1 MIQRSIFVVLTLAL
15 TAWCGHGY
23 ALGSLKSVGSVWKK
37 TGYDCV
43 VRSFA
48 EDRAGRL
55 WAGTFGAGLFVFDGN
70 VWEQIASIPEAI
82 PDGRIS
88 KLVIDADGSLLAA
101 TAGGG
106 AFRFDA
112 ARRSSS
118 PLIPGNEPG
127 SRHFHAF
134 IRTNDG
140 RFLLGAVGEGVFL
153 AEKGDWKHLTESDG
167 LPSSWV
173 NDAVPDGDGGIWL
186 ATWDGIARLD
196 RAGSIDRVELPESPW
211 TDGNV
216 NALASCAGTLWIGT
230 GSGGLIRRNP
240 PALPRKRPQYV
251 RIPDVA
257 PQVHALQEHDGSLWA
272 ATEQGL
278 FRVDPATGRAVPD
291 CREAGEAAFTALGVW
306 KSALVAGTDMG
317 AIWLRENDGRWS
329 KIFEYRKD
337 KPQTGGRSR

>member
-1 MIQRSIFVVLTLAL
+1 MIQRSIFIALTLAL
-15 TAWCGHGY
+15 TVLCGYGY

-48 EDRAGRL
+48 EDCAGRL
-55 WAGTFGAGLFVFDGN
+55 WAGTFGAGLFVFDGK
-70 VWEQIASIPEAI
+70 VWERIGSVPEAI

-112 ARRSSS
+112 ARRKSA
-118 PLIPGNEPG
+118 PLIPGKEPG

-134 IRTNDG
+134 LRTQDG

-153 AEKGDWKHLTESDG
+153 TEKGAWKHLTESDG
-167 LPSSWV
+167 LPSAWV

-186 ATWDGIARLD
+186 ATWDGIARLS
-196 RAGSIDRVELPESPW
+196 RAGDIDRVELPEPQW

-216 NALASCAGTLWIGT
+216 NVLASCAGTLWIGT
-230 GSGGLIRRNP
+230 GSGGLVRRIP
-240 PALPRKRPQYV
+240 PAAPGKRPQYV
-251 RIPDVA
+251 RIAGVP
-257 PQVHALQEHDGSLWA
+257 PQVHALQEYGGSLWA

-278 FRVDPATGRAVPD
+278 FRVDPVTGRAVPE
-291 CREAGEAAFTALGVW
+291 CREGGGTAFTALGVW
-306 KSALVAGTDMG
+306 NSALVAGTDMG
-317 AIWLRENDGRWS
+317 AIWLRENSGRWRM
-329 KIFEYRKD
+329 IFEYRKD
-337 KPQTGGRSR
+337 KPLTGGRSR